1 MANKT
6 FGGRKA
12 KLFTVIDFCTL
23 PFFPNLWNC
32 AMNLLKHANFLSC
45 FFCIKNDVSKKWG
58 GKFSPRPDDNFSIVF
73 RQKTTESNWIMVA
86 IKVIHHC
93 CLSKFLMIFCDTQCG
108 INYFSRKK
116 RNWEKSSNCDFWIF
130 KEKNRE
136 NSKFWFLA
144 RKFK

>member
-1 MANKT
+1 MSIYDILLDYDEKAFEVKKSYDYAGGNIVNSHNLLANKT

-108 INYFSRKK
+108 INEYFV
-116 RNWEKSSNCDFWIF
+116 
-130 KEKNRE
+130 
-136 NSKFWFLA
+136 
-144 RKFK
+144 